1 MKYRVIIAATALVEI
16 QEAFEWLAA
25 HSPNAAERWRAALL
39 EAVQS
44 LESFPYRCSL
54 APEAASLGTEIRQL
68 LHGRRQGIYR
78 ILFKIQG
85 ETVLVLRVRHGA
97 RRFLGEE

>member
-1 MKYRVIIAATALVEI
+1 MKYTVIITATAWAEV
-16 QEAFEWLAA
+16 QEAFEWLAT
-25 HSPNAAERWRAALL
+25 HSPNAAKRWRAALL

-44 LESFPYRCSL
+44 LENFPYRCPL
-54 APEAASLGTEIRQL
+54 APEAASLGMEIRQL
-68 LHGRRQGIYR
+68 LHGRRRGVYR